1 MKLIFILIFI
11 FFSNSIFANDES
23 ESEIEVINLYD
34 NKSLDQMV
42 LENLKEQQD
51 TGESVE
57 SSDETIEIATN
68 KVEETQL
75 EIVKDNFIY
84 KNNIRLYYFYK

>member
-1 MKLIFILIFI
+1 MKFIFII
-11 FFSNSIFANDES
+11 FFTIFSFSIFANEGDNKDV
-23 ESEIEVINLYD
+23 EVINLYD
-34 NKSLDQMV
+34 NKSLDQLV
-42 LENLKEQQD
+42 LENLNEQQEI
-51 TGESVE
+51 GESVE

-84 KNNIRLYYFYK
+84 KNNIIDHKSY